1 MKTITINEAKMLTN
15 TLFKYAEKFDWQVNP
30 DEDFTFGEYKGY
42 LYSLM
47 SGRNFTAIFTP
58 VAGLQIEDTDKLF
71 DWLEDKQ
78 KTYNILNYEITDN
91 FLCIRLK
98 EGIIARSVNS
108 IREIIEDLS
117 NLFEQI
123 DLLSEV
129 CVVCG
134 KPATELNKGL
144 YLDLF
149 CYMHT
154 ECEYLEGIDVA
165 GEYEQALE
173 AELCQEA
180 ELYQAEE
187 TNIDQVRIK
196 ELSAKMEDYKVDFL
210 QDLEA
215 VLAVPSVR
223 GPATA
228 TAPYGEATAEALAV
242 FLAQA
247 ERMGFRTENLDNK
260 AGYAEF
266 GSGEKMIAVLVH
278 LDVVPAG
285 EGWQY
290 SPFKPRLIDGKLYA
304 RGVADDK
311 GPAIASLYAM
321 KALSDEGYQP
331 PCRIRLIIGLN
342 EESGFGC
349 MEHYKEVA
357 EIPVAGFVP
366 DATFPAV
373 YAEKGIL
380 GITYQM
386 DRQRPDQ
393 GVQLI
398 SMQGGEATNMVPQV
412 CRYTLQIDTD
422 KQIDFEV
429 EGKAAH
435 GSKPELGDNAIVKAL
450 HKIISEH
457 SDWQDPLAD
466 LTKKYFNNHIYG
478 EDFGLACSDDSG
490 NLTLNVGRIEVSESE
505 VTLAIDIRYPI
516 TKDGTIILNKLDAEL
531 AEFGFVR
538 KSYTDS
544 PPLNLGK
551 DSQLVTTMMNSY
563 NQAMGSAEQAVA
575 MGGGT
580 YARAIPNVIAFG
592 AVFPGTPDVM
602 HQVDEHVE
610 LDHLY
615 AASYIY
621 KQTLKAL
628 AENER

>member
-1 MKTITINEAKMLTN
+1 MLTN
-15 TLFKYAEKFDWQVNP
+15 TLLKYAEKFEWQVNS
-30 DEDFTFGEYKGY
+30 DEDFTFGEHKGY

-58 VAGLQIEDTDKLF
+58 VAGLEIEDTDKLF
-71 DWLEDKQ
+71 DWLEDNEK
-78 KTYNILNYEITDN
+78 KYNLLNYEITDN
-91 FLCIRLK
+91 FLCVRLK
-98 EGIIARSVNS
+98 EGIFARSVNS

-129 CVVCG
+129 CVICG

-149 CYMHT
+149 CYMHE

-173 AELCQEA
+173 AELNR
-180 ELYQAEE
+180 AEE
-187 TNIDQVRIK
+187 TELNQTEEVKTDQTKIK
-196 ELSAKMEDYKVDFL
+196 ELSAKMEPYKKDFL
-210 QDLEA
+210 QDLKEI
-215 VLAVPSVR
+215 LAVPSVK
-223 GPATA
+223 GPATD
-228 TAPYGEATAEALAV
+228 TAPYGEATAEALNI
-242 FLAQA
+242 FLKQA
-247 ERMGFRTENLDNK
+247 DRLGFRTKNIDNK

-266 GSGEKMIAVLVH
+266 GSGEKMIGVLVH

-285 EGWQY
+285 EGWHH
-290 SPFKPRLIDGKLYA
+290 SPFEARLIDGKLYA
-304 RGVADDK
+304 RGAADDK

-321 KALSDEGYQP
+321 KALLDDGYEP
-331 PCRIRLIIGLN
+331 PCRIRLIIGLD
-342 EESGFGC
+342 EESGFDC
-349 MEHYKEVA
+349 MKHYKKVE

-366 DATFPAV
+366 DAAFPAV

-386 DRQRPDQ
+386 NRPKLDQ
-393 GVQLI
+393 EFQLI
-398 SMQGGEATNMVPQV
+398 RMQGGEATNMVPQV
-412 CRYTLQIDTD
+412 CRFTLQIDSD
-422 KQIDFEV
+422 KKIDIEI

-435 GSKPELGDNAIVKAL
+435 ASKPELGDNAIIKAL
-450 HKIISEH
+450 HNIVSEYP
-457 SDWQDPLAD
+457 DWQDPLAD
-466 LTKKYFNNHIYG
+466 LTKEYFNNHIYG
-478 EDFGLACSDDSG
+478 DDFGLACSDDSG
-490 NLTLNVGRIEVSESE
+490 KLTLNVGKITVDESE
-505 VTLAIDIRYPI
+505 VTLAIDIRYPV
-516 TKDGTIILNKLDAEL
+516 TVDGTIILEKLDAKLE
-531 AEFGFVR
+531 EFGFER
-538 KSYTDS
+538 KSHTNS

-551 DSQLVTTMMNSY
+551 ESQLVLTAMNEY
-563 NQAMGSAEQAVA
+563 NQAMDCEEQAVA